1 VTGPRR
7 VRSSA
12 AILKLLGLHP
22 ATTTDPVVL
31 LPMWSSRPVPHVV
44 IDASNGGV
52 NRHLLPKGSLSAR
65 RMVSAACDVSRE
77 TGRRVIL
84 SIRGCCV
91 LVEGGDVVGVITLYE
106 GLA

>member
-1 VTGPRR
+1 MTGPRR

-31 LPMWSSRPVPHVV
+31 LRMWSSRRVPLI

-65 RMVSAACDVSRE
+65 RMVGAACDLSRE
-77 TGRRVIL
+77 SGRRVIL
-84 SIRGCCV
+84 SIRGCC
-91 LVEGGDVVGVITLYE
+91 ETHRSR
-106 GLA
+106 